1 MSKNAGVHIDLAA
14 LPDDPATLQ
23 QMLRELVAAA
33 EQQHTSLQHAMQQ
46 RDAEIDKLHL
56 LIKRLLRQQ
65 FGRRSEQ
72 LSADQLQLALE
83 DLEQTIAAHE
93 AAEECCCTDPK
104 LVLLAV
110 KVQEMDPCSDPR
122 LSPCRSRPTLSAVT
136 TFPSKRAR

>member
-1 MSKNAGVHIDLAA
+1 MQIDLAA

-23 QMLRELVAAA
+23 QMLREVVTAA
-33 EQQHTSLQHAMQQ
+33 EQQQTTLQQ

-83 DLEQTIAAHE
+83 DLEQTAAANE
-93 AAEECCCTDPK
+93 AAQDAAENKQRQRRET
-104 LVLLAV
+104 
-110 KVQEMDPCSDPR
+110 CSNAMPR
-122 LSPCRSRPTLSAVT
+122 T
-136 TFPSKRAR
+136 TSCDC